1 MQNGSYLDHL
11 QTLRHKRRLENC
23 ESNTNNEQLGV
34 NDNDIHGDDQISF
47 NDENN
52 IQEEERDFEKIN
64 PKRKKRFQRYLPS
77 LLLNDEV
84 DTITEDEIPSTINQT
99 NLDEFQS
106 EIKDNPYL
114 NINNKILRKL
124 MLKFPGQITKKIM
137 QLFLNFLRNLGIYH
151 DNVNYR
157 NKVSKRRPDKLTIN
171 NSNHK

>member
-1 MQNGSYLDHL
+1 MNKVTEKYCDICKYSMQNGSYLYHL
-11 QTLRHKRRLENC
+11 ETQHHKRRLENFK
-23 ESNTNNEQLGV
+23 SNTNKDQLGI
-34 NDNDIHGDDQISF
+34 NDNDIQGEVQIRF

-52 IQEEERDFEKIN
+52 IQEEERDFEKMN

-77 LLLNDEV
+77 LLNDEA
-84 DTITEDEIPSTINQT
+84 DTIIEDEIPSTINQA

-137 QLFLNFLRNLGIYH
+137 QLFLNFLRNLGISH
-151 DNVNYR
+151 SR
-157 NKVSKRRPDKLTIN
+157 
-171 NSNHK
+171 